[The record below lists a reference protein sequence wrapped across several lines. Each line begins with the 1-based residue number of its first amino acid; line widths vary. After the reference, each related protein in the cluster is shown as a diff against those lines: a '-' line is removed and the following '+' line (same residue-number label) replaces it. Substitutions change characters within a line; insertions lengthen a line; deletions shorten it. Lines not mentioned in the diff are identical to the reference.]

1 LGVCKYLINILPRAW
16 HSEWSKAF
24 CSRSPTSNAYFR
36 QLTIA
41 RRMLVRLQTY
51 TCTRRPDPKQHTV
64 DHSKSY
70 SVRESNPLHFA
81 RQPVAKPPHQPMNSI
96 RAIKNVQPKS
106 NDRQI
111 CRKKKCFRFEME
123 NVAVLHFKVFIMGEN
138 HSMTS
143 LALDEVR
150 ECQTLTD

>member
-1 LGVCKYLINILPRAW
+1 MKKPHVYVTELLLNNWTDFDEIFCVCSTG
-16 HSEWSKAF
+16 SENGLDSQFCPLDDASKRKLDLETGMRF
-24 CSRSPTSNAYFR
+24 NVLRT
-36 QLTIA
+36 
-41 RRMLVRLQTY
+41 VRLQTY

-111 CRKKKCFRFEME
+111 CRKRME
-123 NVAVLHFKVFIMGEN
+123 KINKIDRLAV
-138 HSMTS
+138 
-143 LALDEVR
+143 
-150 ECQTLTD
+150 